1 MGKIRQINIKNRTY
15 YFYNDQINLKDFDAR
30 LLKVDKKNY
39 KEIGI
44 YYIGYVTVKKIANC
58 NNINSVNPLYLMINE
73 VIGHFEEKNE
83 NKYLVLD
90 DVDEN
95 KEVSKK
101 YEEVWEGVKKEIE
114 TINGDKKVEYGKDFS
129 KIRFESNDD
138 LPLNKPIKLCLLT
151 IIIRPVFS
159 EDGKFY
165 PQLFLDDTL
174 YEL

>member
-1 MGKIRQINIKNRTY
+1 MGKVKQINIKNRTY

-39 KEIGI
+39 KEIDI
-44 YYIGYVTVKKIANC
+44 YYIGYVTFKEIANC
-58 NNINSVNPLYLMINE
+58 NNINSVNPLYLMIDKM
-73 VIGHFEEKNE
+73 IGHFEEKSG

-101 YEEVWEGVKKEIE
+101 YKEVWEGVKREIE
-114 TINGDKKVEYGKDFS
+114 TINGGKKIEYGKDFK
-129 KIRFESNDD
+129 KIRFKSNDD
-138 LPLNKPIKLCLLT
+138 FPLNKPIKLRLMT
-151 IIIRPVFS
+151 IVIRSVFS